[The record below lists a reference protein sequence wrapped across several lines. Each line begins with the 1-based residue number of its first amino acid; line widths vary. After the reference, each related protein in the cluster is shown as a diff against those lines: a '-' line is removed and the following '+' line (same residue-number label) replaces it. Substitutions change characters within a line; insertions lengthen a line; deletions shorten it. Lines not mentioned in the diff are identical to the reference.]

1 MTEQDI
7 EQLRLL
13 SIFHYVVAGIT
24 ALFGSF
30 PLIHVA
36 LGALFV
42 LRPGAVGG
50 DAPPALFGVIMI
62 VFGMIV
68 VLLAWALAAAMAT
81 CGLRL
86 AQRRGH
92 TFCTV
97 VAAIECVFIPIG
109 TVLGVFTILV
119 LQRPAVRATFQ
130 E

>member
-24 ALFGSF
+24 ALFGSL
-30 PLIHVA
+30 PLVHVA
-36 LGALFV
+36 VGVLFV
-42 LRPGAVGG
+42 LGG
-50 DAPPALFGVIMI
+50 DAPPAFFGVIMI
-62 VFGMIV
+62 VFGMVI
-68 VLLAWALAAAMAT
+68 VLLAWALAAAMAA
-81 CGLRL
+81 CGRRL

-97 VAAIECVFIPIG
+97 VAAVECVLVPIG

-119 LQRPAVRATFQ
+119 LQRPAVRAAFQ